1 LGNDLIFET
10 RSVGR
15 GVNRRHLDTAD
26 AFAFHTSNL
35 DVALVTPGGVPGV
48 LDEPVVKA
56 ACFVGAIAG
65 NQHAVIKIGAAR
77 GAVKDT
83 ACVRLEDT
91 LVSLDS
97 D

>member
-1 LGNDLIFET
+1 LGNNQIFET
-10 RSVGR
+10 LSVGR
-15 GVNRRHLDTAD
+15 GINRRHLDTAD
-26 AFAFHTSNL
+26 AFAFHSSNL

-56 ACFVGAIAG
+56 ACFVVAIADE
-65 NQHAVIKIGAAR
+65 QHAVIKIGAAF

-83 ACVRLEDT
+83 ACVRLEDI